1 MNGELDADAKLLQD
15 PNKLC
20 EYFLDNIESMNRSL
34 TDETDFLNND
44 IEACYEHIE
53 KIKEKFLKK
62 IEEFSKNLEDIR
74 RQNEELSGANKNLLD
89 NASSKISELFESQ
102 RYTEALEEYRAYEK
116 RFNERKRVKNEM
128 LNFRRNEQDIDR
140 FFSTN
145 SPLNDLPVSSS
156 NPVPSATNM
165 IPAEIGDEDD
175 EAYTS
180 KKQKLRRKKKLDKD
194 DLGNEDDGMKTED
207 TQQHLSTFGIRSNRV
222 DKQPQATPP
231 LTNTNTTGN
240 NPPSTSNST
249 VQPRYIFSSRLG
261 LTSSNTKQSSSN
273 RNLSTAPCIQNSQ
286 LKPLKMKPVVLYK
299 LEDNHFLLMTC
310 TTNDIILFKCQC
322 NRLDR
327 WRLDLIERRTHST
340 AKLEWHDGLI
350 ISMGSIDKQQIYMF
364 TEKAF
369 HTFYI
374 RSDRRGISRILP
386 RGNDDGSD
394 IGNYSYSSPERGIGI
409 VHEKHMYHIFL
420 NRKSRWTLS
429 KNLLDTVAHLYN
441 YDLALLFPDV
451 ERFIQFCITDR
462 TMNFL
467 VQLSNSSY
475 AVVFCSANECSV
487 IDSLQPIILP
497 NAHQPLTICPVFI
510 SSINEYHFYI
520 NDPSTDT
527 LHVINTDRYLYQH
540 QVKAYAICYV
550 RENQELLIVTENS
563 ISSIDIN

>member
-1 MNGELDADAKLLQD
+1 MNRGLDEDAKLLQD
-15 PNKLC
+15 PNKLY
-20 EYFLDNIESMNRSL
+20 EYLLDNIESMNQSL
-34 TDETDFLNND
+34 TDEADFLNND
-44 IEACYEHIE
+44 IKACHEHIE

-62 IEEFSKNLEDIR
+62 IEEFSKKLEDIR
-74 RQNEELSGANKNLLD
+74 RQNEELSGANKNVLD
-89 NASSKISELFESQ
+89 DASSKINDLFESK

-116 RFNERKRVKNEM
+116 RFNERKRLKNEM

-145 SPLNDLPVSSS
+145 SPLNEPPVPSS
-156 NPVPSATNM
+156 NPVPSATNTM
-165 IPAEIGDEDD
+165 SVEIGDEDD
-175 EAYTS
+175 EVYTP
-180 KKQKLRRKKKLDKD
+180 KKQELRQKKKLDKD
-194 DLGNEDDGMKTED
+194 DFGNEDDGMKTED
-207 TQQHLSTFGIRSNRV
+207 AQQHLSTFGIRSNRV
-222 DKQPQATPP
+222 DKQSQPT
-231 LTNTNTTGN
+231 LTLANTNTTVN
-240 NPPSTSNST
+240 NPSSTSNST
-249 VQPRYIFSSRLG
+249 VQPKYTI
-261 LTSSNTKQSSSN
+261 SN
-273 RNLSTAPCIQNSQ
+273 RLRSTSI
-286 LKPLKMKPVVLYK
+286 VLYK

-364 TEKAF
+364 TEKGF

-394 IGNYSYSSPERGIGI
+394 IGNYSYNSPERGIGL

-429 KNLLDTVAHLYN
+429 QYLLDTVAHLYN
-441 YDLALLFPDV
+441 YDLAALFPDV

-467 VQLSNSSY
+467 VQLSDSSY
-475 AVVFCSANECSV
+475 AVVFCSANDCSV
-487 IDSLQPIILP
+487 NDSLRPVILP

-510 SSINEYHFYI
+510 SARNEYHFYI

-527 LHVINTDRYLYQH
+527 LHVINTDGYLYHH

-550 RENQELLIVTENS
+550 RESQELLIVTENS
-563 ISSIDIN
+563 ICSIDIN